1 MCVKVTP
8 FCPTLWPNGLYSPWN
23 SPGQNT
29 GVGICSLLQGIF
41 PTQGGIEL
49 GSPALQADSLP
60 AEPPLILFD
69 SGNWLLYCIG
79 ELLNVILGCLLFP
92 HNSLQIISFSKNT
105 IDVMFYSVQ
114 AWHATVHGVAKSRT
128 QQSDWTDCRI
138 SISTVI
144 SSATHLITLKYL

>member
-1 MCVKVTP
+1 MGYH
-8 FCPTLWPNGLYSPWN
+8 F
-23 SPGQNT
+23 
-29 GVGICSLLQGIF
+29 LLQGIF

-60 AEPPLILFD
+60 AEPPLILFN

-105 IDVMFYSVQ
+105 TDVMLCLFGSL
-114 AWHATVHGVAKSRT
+114 TKVAGN
-128 QQSDWTDCRI
+128 
-138 SISTVI
+138 
-144 SSATHLITLKYL
+144 HLDLDFCVCDKIYVMSNLPF